1 MCRNLKGYNIPRN
14 ECSTGLKGG
23 RGGEL
28 GNLRLEKSQGPDH
41 MGPHV
46 SKRLGLLL
54 LFLTFNFVLRDSWE
68 QLRAKGEGDDRR

>member
-1 MCRNLKGYNIPRN
+1 MCKGMEGYNIPRN
-14 ECSTGLKGG
+14 ECSTGLKAG
-23 RGGEL
+23 REGEL

-54 LFLTFNFVLRDSWE
+54 LL
-68 QLRAKGEGDDRR
+68 